1 MRLERAGRA
10 PLALSGGAD
19 YSACVVKPPFINV
32 EEKIDRFVGRR
43 TQAPDSLKA
52 GMQLQA
58 TAAELHKTFKH
69 RWMPKGVY
77 RFKTHEEADAWMTK
91 MLARSSLPKT

>member
-1 MRLERAGRA
+1 M
-10 PLALSGGAD
+10 
-19 YSACVVKPPFINV
+19 KPPFINI

-43 TQAPDSLKA
+43 TGQADSLRA
-52 GMQLQA
+52 GMQLQEL
-58 TAAELHKTFKH
+58 AAQLHKTFKH

-91 MLARSSLPKT
+91 MLARSDRPKT